1 MANQTTK
8 PKRTHSSE
16 PVHAQK
22 KRRRRGPLLRFRF
35 SAVILIWIFCVIGGF
50 GIYMVQRNIHP
61 EIAAAEL
68 AAKNK
73 SDKDTDSDTDTTD
86 WDVDDTDA
94 DDFTADDAAV
104 TDVTTPPAEG
114 GETAPIDTSA
124 SQVVIQAKIN
134 PVPEGAPK
142 EGDYV
147 NHCAFLGDSNIW
159 KMGQN
164 GLLQTMS
171 VYSDETLNLGNY
183 ETHYF
188 DLNGTQ
194 IKMLSAIRAADC
206 PIYLLFGAESLKTM
220 TPEKASDLYLEMLN
234 KVQAAAPESKIY
246 VLAVPPVTQAAEK
259 AEKQLLNST
268 IDKFNSLLLTIA
280 NDSNVYFVDT
290 NTALKNNDSRLDKDK
305 AEEDGI
311 HLNAE
316 GERILLDYV
325 LCHVPE

>member
-8 PKRTHSSE
+8 PKRTKQSE

-35 SAVILIWIFCVIGGF
+35 GAIILIWVLCVVGGF
-50 GIYMVQRNIHP
+50 GIYMVKRNIHP

-68 AAKNK
+68 AAKKNGD
-73 SDKDTDSDTDTTD
+73 SDADTDEDTDTDTD
-86 WDVDDTDA
+86 WETLDDDTP
-94 DDFTADDAAV
+94 AV
-104 TDVTTPPAEG
+104 TDSTDAASPEEP
-114 GETAPIDTSA
+114 TS

-134 PVPEGAPK
+134 PVPEGAPQDA
-142 EGDYV
+142 DYL
-147 NHCAFLGDSNIW
+147 NHSAFLGETNVW

-171 VYSDETLNLGNY
+171 VYSDETLNLENY

-188 DLNGTQ
+188 DLSGTQ
-194 IKMLSAIRAADC
+194 IKMLSVIRAADC
-206 PIYLLFGAESLKTM
+206 PIYLMFGTDALKRM
-220 TPEKASDLYLEMLN
+220 TPEKASDMYLEMLG

-246 VLAVPPVTQAAEK
+246 ILAVPPVTQAAEK
-259 AEKQLLNST
+259 ADKQPILNST

-280 NDSNVYFVDT
+280 NDSDVYFVDT
-290 NTALKNNDSRLDKDK
+290 NTALKNNDSRLDADK
-305 AEEDGI
+305 AEADGI
-311 HLNAE
+311 TLTAE
-316 GERILLDYV
+316 AEQILLNYV